1 MSEDREEMARQENR
15 GCWSGAFRRLGW
27 SSFDASDLS
36 AAWGEV
42 CTHLGGG
49 QEGQEGEE
57 REDQPLIYS
66 RIMEISLFIYQLV
79 SCNPFLQSKC
89 TNNIDAKWK
98 RTNVFS
104 GKFT

>member
-1 MSEDREEMARQENR
+1 MPQICLRP
-15 GCWSGAFRRLGW
+15 G
-27 SSFDASDLS
+27 
-36 AAWGEV
+36 GE
-42 CTHLGGG
+42 GGG
-49 QEGQEGEE
+49 CFQSPGAQRGPGEA
-57 REDQPLIYS
+57 DLLIHS